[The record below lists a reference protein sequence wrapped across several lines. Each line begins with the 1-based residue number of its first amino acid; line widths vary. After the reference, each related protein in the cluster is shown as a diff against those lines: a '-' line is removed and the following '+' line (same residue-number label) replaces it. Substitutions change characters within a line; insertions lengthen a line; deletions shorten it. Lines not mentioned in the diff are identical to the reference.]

1 MRSHAM
7 KPSRTS
13 SPRSTNGGPAP
24 RDLRRAFR
32 DELRRIL
39 RRASHHPDGAD
50 VHAVRKGI
58 TRLRS
63 WLRLARD
70 QIGLRRYRQHNRRL
84 RKSAR
89 TLAPLRDARVML
101 ATFEELDS
109 APSFP
114 DTHQQLRKHAR
125 WAKKAM
131 PVAMRKVKHRL
142 AKEHEESRKLPLGRI
157 SAEQLAAGL
166 KRLRG
171 EMEAASEAARTAGSV
186 ELLHTWRKRAKNYLH
201 ALSFVEGTKR
211 VRTRRLARL
220 NQLLGADHDL
230 ALLETELA
238 PTRDQPEA
246 RALLSVLAERRRKLR
261 SILPGRATVASVRPA
276 HRRGP
281 GSGQRIYGEHVTAAL
296 KTAPNQRTSSP

>member
-1 MRSHAM
+1 MRSHEM

-13 SPRSTNGGPAP
+13 SPRSTSGGPAP

-39 RRASHHPDGAD
+39 RRASHHPDGSD

-89 TLAPLRDARVML
+89 ALAPLRDARVMF

-109 APSFP
+109 ASLFP
-114 DTHQQLRKHAR
+114 ETSRQLRKHAR

-131 PVAMRKVKHRL
+131 PAAMRKVKHRL
-142 AKEHEESRKLPLGRI
+142 AKEQDESRDLPLGKI
-157 SAEQLAAGL
+157 SPEQLAAGL
-166 KRLRG
+166 ERLRG

-211 VRTRRLARL
+211 VRTRRAARL
-220 NQLLGADHDL
+220 NRLLGRDHDL
-230 ALLETELA
+230 ALLETDL
-238 PTRDQPEA
+238 TLKCDQPEA
-246 RALLSVLAERRRKLR
+246 RALLSVLAQHRQKLR
-261 SILPGRATVASVRPA
+261 HQFFAAKTQAQAV
-276 HRRGP
+276 HRVG
-281 GSGQRIYGEHVTAAL
+281 TA
-296 KTAPNQRTSSP
+296 